1 LVRALRLVSV
11 LLAGLILGLR
21 SGLVLVVVPALVV
34 RLASVVVRVED
45 SAAASVARLAVPLPV
60 ELVAGLASGW
70 PVARSAWVP
79 EGAWLARPVAVL
91 AAQPVAAWV
100 ARRG

>member
-1 LVRALRLVSV
+1 MVGVSLALGQVLAVARAL
-11 LLAGLILGLR
+11 A
-21 SGLVLVVVPALVV
+21 V
-34 RLASVVVRVED
+34 RLASVVARVED
-45 SAAASVARLAVPLPV
+45 SAAASVARRAVPLPV

-91 AAQPVAAWV
+91 AAQPVAVWV